1 MQVTED
7 DDPESRGRLAPHE
20 LPHVMACVLAA
31 QRRVQRCVAA
41 LAATRAAGDDDAV
54 ERRLIQKTAR
64 ARRQKRCLCM
74 ALACHFMSYDSVQMA
89 PLQHAA
95 AEMTEPWNELPE
107 AEFVRVTRWGTRR
120 FCEACDKL
128 VLFPDVLHA
137 ENGSTMTRRLAMFTL
152 LRRWVVPD
160 RIIDQA
166 KFQRTS
172 TSRLKHCINAAIKQL
187 M

>member
-1 MQVTED
+1 MVRGIRIFCRVRRVCRACRVVPSCAAATLEHAPPCLLRAHNRMQVTED

-95 AEMTEPWNELPE
+95 AEMTEPWNELPKPSSS
-107 AEFVRVTRWGTRR
+107 A
-120 FCEACDKL
+120 
-128 VLFPDVLHA
+128 
-137 ENGSTMTRRLAMFTL
+137 
-152 LRRWVVPD
+152 
-160 RIIDQA
+160 
-166 KFQRTS
+166 
-172 TSRLKHCINAAIKQL
+172 
-187 M
+187 